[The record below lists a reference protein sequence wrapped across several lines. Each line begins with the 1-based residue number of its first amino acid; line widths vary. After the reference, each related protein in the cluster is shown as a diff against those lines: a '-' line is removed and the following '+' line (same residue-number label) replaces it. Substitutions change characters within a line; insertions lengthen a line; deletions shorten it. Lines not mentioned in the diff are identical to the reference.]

1 MIRCSYERLTEN
13 GAYVIG
19 KQEALLDEHC
29 LFRIMIFLENGLVM
43 YIWLGS
49 QVNPLFVQ
57 SLFGLQTAAHIQPEK
72 VNESVQLSLEEFDLF
87 PVSYR

>member
-1 MIRCSYERLTEN
+1 
-13 GAYVIG
+13 
-19 KQEALLDEHC
+19 
-29 LFRIMIFLENGLVM
+29 M

-72 VNESVQLSLEEFDLF
+72 VNEYFQLFLEEFGLF